1 MTKPSIPHS
10 YFWHAFGIN
19 KRQERNNTG
28 GLMKTLLIAL
38 LTLASLSVLAVETET
53 QCPMNFNG
61 KGKTAPSTEQT
72 SPTVDR
78 PVPSVESV

>member
-1 MTKPSIPHS
+1 
-10 YFWHAFGIN
+10 
-19 KRQERNNTG
+19 
-28 GLMKTLLIAL
+28 MKTLLIAL

-72 SPTVDR
+72 SPTVPQTD
-78 PVPSVESV
+78 VQTQSV